1 MGAALRYQDDDDEE
15 IAVGGEPS
23 LAPAPTLPNHDSK
36 MKE

>member
-23 LAPAPTLPNHDSK
+23 LVPAPPLPNHDSK